1 MSMTWFLSSILAAIF
16 LAIGFLLAKKLSL
29 ESVSLPV
36 MLFFIWGI
44 SSIIL
49 LGYLLYS
56 KQPIHLSSP
65 ILGLLVLA
73 AVAIFLGQLFLYN
86 GIYTAPNPGYATAI
100 GSIQVLIVVLL
111 SLMLF
116 GLEFSLLKIVATIL
130 ILIGVIILG
139 L

>member
-1 MSMTWFLSSILAAIF
+1 MTWFISSILAAIF
-16 LAIGFLLAKKLSL
+16 LAVGFLLAKKLSL
-29 ESVSLPV
+29 ESVPLTIA
-36 MLFFIWGI
+36 LLFIWGI

-56 KQPIHLSSP
+56 KQSIHLSSP
-65 ILGLLVLA
+65 ILGLLVLT
-73 AVAIFLGQLFLYN
+73 AVATLLGNLFLYK

-111 SLMLF
+111 SVMLF
-116 GLEFSLLKIVATIL
+116 GLEFSLLKLAATIL